1 MSFKPE
7 PLKAIEG
14 IFLCFTNEEK
24 EIIQGAFEDLG
35 YEFTPDGIKDFI
47 LDSIEADNKESKPG
61 AIDTL
66 VGQVA
71 DAVKRNP
78 DQVRAYAS
86 LAGSFVKN
94 IMKGRSNR
102 TPQR

>member
-14 IFLCFTNEEK
+14 FFLCFTNEEK
-24 EIIQGAFEDLG
+24 EIIEQAFQDLG
-35 YEFTPDGIKDFI
+35 YEFSPDGIKDYV
-47 LDSIEADNKESKPG
+47 LDTIEADNKESKPG

-71 DAVKRNP
+71 EAVKKNP
-78 DQVRAYAS
+78 EQVRAYAS

-94 IMKGRSNR
+94 IIKHRR
-102 TPQR
+102 